1 MTGDR
6 VDAKLGT
13 LGIGVLLDD
22 KYMLEHLLGQGGGG
36 KVFRAIQQSTGRAV
50 AVKML
55 EPDSGS
61 SESGH
66 VRRRH
71 RFRREMEI
79 CAHLEH
85 PDVVGLIDY
94 GEVDDLL
101 YTVFELV
108 PGRTLRQQLTVD
120 GALSVA
126 DSCVIMRQLLAVLS
140 YAHAR
145 GVIHRDLKPSN
156 LMVVREGSLARIKVL
171 DFGISA
177 MSRSALGTTLAR
189 LTSSNEMVGTPAYAA
204 PEQLRGDAPTPKT
217 DLYAAGLIMLECL
230 TGASAIKGS
239 SLGEVFQNQLSLEP
253 VEIPDA
259 LREHS
264 LGILLRWVLE
274 KVPVRRAGSAE
285 AVLERLE
292 AIDIGTLGQLVDEN
306 GYLVQR
312 AVARALPNTV
322 GIETA
327 TTPAGRLEGERRQ
340 VSALCCR
347 LSFRASG
354 EDPVDDALLDAH
366 RNDLFAVCQATI
378 EEFGGVLVGGFGDL
392 ALYYFGAPRASDT
405 DARMAARAALELS
418 GRVGARSKIIEAQI
432 GISVV
437 LQAGLHSGL
446 LTAAQASAAW
456 AFAHGSVAAIAVALA
471 QRSETGVDTSI
482 RVSEAFRAL
491 MSRHGEFSTRREVE
505 GTLALPW
512 CSIELSTHQL
522 TSESLSDA
530 YVQVGAPLSGRADEL
545 GALVEAWRGSSERAR
560 VVLLR
565 GEAGMG
571 KSRLAQELRHVVRGS
586 GHAAVMLRFVPELE
600 HIALGPVL
608 ELLHSELGLGARPS
622 VAELV
627 AALEGFEVDL
637 ELAVPLVC
645 AWTSTALEAP
655 YVPHSFSPQ
664 KQRSMLFE
672 LLREIL
678 TASLA
683 RRRGFL
689 LIEDLHW
696 ADPSTLEWLDKW
708 FAGLESGG
716 FALLT
721 ARPDFVPRWEGVE
734 VLELHALRNEQV
746 AQMVAALPDGAALGQ
761 DVVADIITRADGV
774 PLFVEELVRVFA
786 TRGTAPGRTALPE
799 VPATLRSLMMSRLD
813 ALGAAKETAQFAATI
828 GRQFDVELLFASM
841 IGKQEANLLADL
853 SELVSAGVLLVH
865 RQLGRHGYVFRHA
878 LLRDAAYESMTSSA
892 LGQVHNAIAHT
903 LLAEFPERVEVRPD
917 LLAHHLERG
926 GVALQSAEYWMQAT
940 KKAALAGAHQEA
952 LGHIA
957 GGLRAL
963 AGVAE
968 RAVAHDRALD
978 FRVQEMSALMAKYQ
992 GMPSPEFSVAL
1003 GHAVALLEH
1012 QPATDPRVFDVRR
1025 GEWFF
1030 MFTSSRLDEA
1040 QEAAWGLLG
1049 LAQASAN
1056 PMQLLAAQTC
1066 MCQVAFFRGDC
1077 AEVITQFEA
1086 CAALYP
1092 TMEGDFVVRVG
1103 NDPYIDCAS
1112 FASMSMLLC
1121 GSIAASIEIHEDVLV
1136 RARALGLPGLLA
1148 GILANSG
1155 SFYALAFLGED
1166 DSAPQLRCAA
1176 QRVAEA
1182 AKLAVETGYPL
1193 WQLIGEFWSAIIP
1206 AMAGGAESG
1215 PMLLGIRD
1223 MFLARPLG
1231 LTSTL
1236 LLLFLSKAL
1245 DRCGER
1251 AAALALVDTT
1261 LAYAEM
1267 SGERFVEAELLRTRA
1282 GLLGPGHEHERA
1294 ALLGQ
1299 ALERAR
1305 RGRVRRLY
1313 EARIIRDLEAL
1324 EIASPPLD
1332 PIELERLAH
1341 WWRESGA
1348 LEHVPSLRRWL
1359 SSE

>member
-1 MTGDR
+1 M
-6 VDAKLGT
+6 DAKLGT
-13 LGIGVLLDD
+13 IRTGILLDD
-22 KYMLEHLLGQGGGG
+22 KYVLEHLIGQGGGG
-36 KVFRAIQQSTGRAV
+36 KVFRAVQQSTGQAV
-50 AVKML
+50 AVKLL
-55 EPDSGS
+55 EPDLCS
-61 SESGH
+61 SESAD
-66 VRRRH
+66 VRRRQ

-79 CAHLEH
+79 CARLEH

-108 PGRTLRQQLTVD
+108 PGQTLRQQLTLD

-126 DSCVIMRQLLAVLS
+126 ESCTIMRQLLGVLS

-156 LMVVREGSLARIKVL
+156 LMMVREGSLARIKVL
-171 DFGISA
+171 DFGVSA
-177 MSRSALGTTLAR
+177 MFRSASGTTLTR

-230 TGASAIKGS
+230 TGASAIKGT

-264 LGILLRWVLE
+264 LGVLLRSVLE
-274 KVPVRRAGSAE
+274 KAPVRRAGSAE
-285 AVLERLE
+285 AVLERLA
-292 AIDIGTLGQLVDEN
+292 AIDIGSLGQLVDDN

-312 AVARALPNTV
+312 AAARALPNAAGV
-322 GIETA
+322 ETR

-354 EDPVDDALLDAH
+354 EGHVDDALLDAH
-366 RNDLFAVCQATI
+366 RNDLFALCQATI

-392 ALYYFGAPRASDT
+392 ALYYFGVPRASDT
-405 DARMAARAALELS
+405 DSRMAARAALELS
-418 GRVGARSKIIEAQI
+418 GRVGARSKVIEAQL

-456 AFAHGSVAAIAVALA
+456 AFAHGSVAAVAVALA
-471 QRSETGVDTSI
+471 QRSGTSVDTSI

-512 CSIELSTHQL
+512 CSTELSTHQL

-530 YVQVGAPLSGRADEL
+530 YVQAGAPLSGRADEL
-545 GALVEAWRGSSERAR
+545 SALVEAWRGSSDRAR

-571 KSRLAQELRHVVRGS
+571 KSRLAQELRGQVRGS
-586 GHAAVMLRFVPELE
+586 GHSAVMLRFVPELE
-600 HIALGPVL
+600 HIALGPVM
-608 ELLHSELGLGARPS
+608 ELLRSELGLGARPS
-622 VAELV
+622 LAELA
-627 AALEGFEVDL
+627 AALAGFEVDL
-637 ELAVPLVC
+637 ELAVPLLC

-664 KQRSMLFE
+664 KQRAMLFE

-678 TASLA
+678 TASLS
-683 RRRGFL
+683 RRRGYL

-696 ADPSTLEWLDKW
+696 ADPSTLEWLGKW
-708 FAGLESGG
+708 FAGLEPGG

-734 VLELHALRNEQV
+734 VLELQALSNEQV
-746 AQMVAALPDGAALGQ
+746 AQMVAALPDGAALGP
-761 DVVADIITRADGV
+761 DVVAEIVARADGV

-786 TRGTAPGRTALPE
+786 ARRGAVTGRTTWPE

-813 ALGAAKETAQFAATI
+813 ALGAAKETAQFAAAI
-828 GRQFDVELLFASM
+828 SREFDVELLFASM

-853 SELVSAGVLLVH
+853 SELVSAGILLVH

-878 LLRDAAYESMTSSA
+878 LLRDAAYESMTSSG
-892 LGQVHNAIAHT
+892 LQQVHSAIAHA
-903 LLAEFPERVEVRPD
+903 LLAEFPERVDVRPD

-957 GGLRAL
+957 GGVRAL
-963 AGVAE
+963 EGVAE
-968 RAVAHDRALD
+968 RAVAHDRTLD

-1030 MFTSSRLDEA
+1030 LFTTSRLDQA
-1040 QEAAWGLLG
+1040 QEAARGLLG
-1049 LAQASAN
+1049 LAEASAI
-1056 PMQLLAAQTC
+1056 PLQLLAAQTC

-1077 AEVITQFEA
+1077 AEVLTQFEA

-1092 TMEGDFVVRVG
+1092 TVEGDFVVRVG

-1136 RARALGLPGLLA
+1136 RARALSLPGLLA

-1166 DSAPQLRCAA
+1166 DSTPQLACAQ

-1182 AKLAVETGYPL
+1182 AKLAVEAGYPL
-1193 WQLIGEFWSAIIP
+1193 WQLIGEFWGAIIP
-1206 AMAGGAESG
+1206 AMAGGAEFA

-1251 AAALALVDTT
+1251 AAALALVDIT
-1261 LAYAEM
+1261 LAYAET

-1294 ALLGQ
+1294 ALLGA

-1313 EARIIRDLEAL
+1313 EARIVRDLDAL
-1324 EIASPPLD
+1324 GIEHASLD
-1332 PIELERLAH
+1332 PIEIERLAH

-1348 LEHVPSLRRWL
+1348 LESVPSLRRWL